1 MKQQEVIKLNID
13 ELKEQLVEMK
23 KKQNELKFAHSVS
36 PLENPLQL
44 KQIRRS
50 IARVLTEIKNRDSK

>member
-23 KKQNELKFAHSVS
+23 KQHNELKFAHSVS
-36 PLENPLQL
+36 PLENPLQP

-50 IARVLTEIKNRDSK
+50 IARVLTEIKNRDNK